1 GVVGC
6 GRVKIDGHI
15 FAVVCPLDQVGTRI
29 KARYGNAIDR
39 ISFYTPYTM
48 DAEAWQAVLAGFR

>member
-1 GVVGC
+1 M
-6 GRVKIDGHI
+6 KIDGHI